1 MGRFDIAFVGHMCY
15 DEIVPFRGE
24 TTVAPGSAVLCGAMA
39 AARVGKKVAVITK
52 MAREDE
58 HILKSMKS
66 VGIKTYLIPS
76 HETTYM
82 KVVHPSDDVDE
93 REMIQLKNAG
103 YFSMS
108 ELPEV
113 QSKFVHLAGITNQEF
128 SLEFIQDLKKA
139 GYNLSVDLQSF
150 VRQVD
155 PETRQIAFRE
165 VPHIK
170 EMIPYF
176 SRIKLD
182 VVESEI
188 LTGTSEIDEA
198 TQIIKA
204 WGVLEVIITQSEGV
218 LACTSQSTFY
228 EKFTNRSVIGRTG
241 RGDTTFAGYL
251 AWRMNNN
258 VKESLR
264 FASALVSIKMET
276 PGPFSGSLEDV
287 LRRMNQAVSE

>member
-1 MGRFDIAFVGHMCY
+1 METFDITFIGHMCY
-15 DEIVPFRGE
+15 DEVVPFRGE

-52 MAREDE
+52 MAQEDE
-58 HILKSMKS
+58 HILESMKS
-66 VGIKTYLIPS
+66 RGIVTFLIPS

-93 REMIQLKNAG
+93 REMIQVKNAG

-108 ELPEV
+108 KMPEF
-113 QSKFVHLAGITNQEF
+113 QSKYVHLAGITNQEF
-128 SLEFIQDLKKA
+128 SLEYIQDINRA

-155 PETRQIAFRE
+155 PETRQIAFRD
-165 VPHIK
+165 VPHVKDI
-170 EMIPYF
+170 IQYF
-176 SRIKLD
+176 NRIKLD

-188 LTGTSEIDEA
+188 LTGTSDIVKAAEIIES
-198 TQIIKA
+198 
-204 WGVLEVIITQSEGV
+204 WRGLEVIITQSEGV
-218 LACTSQSTFY
+218 LVRMNQTTFY
-228 EKFTNRSVIGRTG
+228 EKFTNRSTIGRTG

-251 AWRMNNN
+251 AWRMNHG
-258 VKESLR
+258 VDESLK
-264 FASALVSIKMET
+264 FASALASIKMET

-287 LRRMNQAVSE
+287 LQRMNQAMSE